1 MLQSLANFFQ
11 SIARFMMLFIGMT
24 MVAVSIFTG
33 ALNYGITIDNMLRN
47 LPDSIPWFL
56 VLFTLLIAWDFE
68 LVGGLIFLILGLGGI
83 FYMQASNNATLPQET
98 IMWAVVLSGGL
109 FILSWSIR
117 RVRVLSL
124 I

>member
-1 MLQSLANFFQ
+1 MLQSLAYFFQ
-11 SIARFMMLFIGMT
+11 SIARFMMLLIGMT
-24 MVAVSIFTG
+24 MVAISIFTG
-33 ALNYGITIDNMLRN
+33 TLNYGITIDNMLRN

-98 IMWAVVLSGGL
+98 IMWAIVFSGIL
-109 FILSWSIR
+109 FILSWTIR
-117 RVRVLSL
+117 RVRMLSL